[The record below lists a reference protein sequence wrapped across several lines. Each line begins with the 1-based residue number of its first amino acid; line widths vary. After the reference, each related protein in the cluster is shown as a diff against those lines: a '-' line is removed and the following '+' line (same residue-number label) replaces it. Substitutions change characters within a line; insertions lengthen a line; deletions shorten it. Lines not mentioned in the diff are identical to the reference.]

1 MALFPEENVN
11 SHFFSRHDTH
21 ELLGSASQ
29 HPFHL
34 DDQEWPTVEHYF
46 QAMQFS
52 TPSFQEK
59 IRNAKSAQ
67 EAIKLTKWRFW
78 QRRKDW
84 KQRRQVLM
92 TRAMYTKCKA
102 YSEVGLALLNTGDKT
117 LVENSMYDYFWG
129 CGRDRRGE
137 NHFGKVLMN
146 IRQKLHEE
154 ASQQIEG

>member
-1 MALFPEENVN
+1 
-11 SHFFSRHDTH
+11 
-21 ELLGSASQ
+21 
-29 HPFHL
+29 
-34 DDQEWPTVEHYF
+34 
-46 QAMQFS
+46 
-52 TPSFQEK
+52 
-59 IRNAKSAQ
+59 
-67 EAIKLTKWRFW
+67 
-78 QRRKDW
+78 
-84 KQRRQVLM
+84 M

-102 YSEVGLALLNTGDKT
+102 YSEVGLALLNTADKT